1 METIERKTHKID
13 ATDKAP
19 GRLASEIAQL
29 LLGKHKPG
37 FVQHVDMGDSVV
49 VENVEK
55 MKFTGKKLDQKV
67 YYKHTNHP
75 GGLKEIPVKKVM
87 EETPAKVL
95 EHAVRGMLPDNKLR
109 KDRLKRLI
117 IK

>member
-1 METIERKTHKID
+1 MATIERTTHKID
-13 ATDKAP
+13 ATAKAT

-29 LLGKHKPG
+29 LLGKHKPE
-37 FVQHVDMGDSVV
+37 FQPHVDVGDTVV

-67 YYKHTNHP
+67 YYKHTNYP
-75 GGLKEIPVKKVM
+75 GSLKEIPVKKVM
-87 EETPAKVL
+87 DENPAKVL
-95 EHAVRGMLPDNKLR
+95 EVAVKRMLPDNKLR
-109 KDRLKRLI
+109 KNRMKRLI